1 MTQKTLYLA
10 LYKGNREGWGIASI
24 KARFGDW
31 ITRKITRG
39 IYSHCEIAYPL
50 PSGGHGHRRRLA
62 VFAKRLGGVGEI
74 RGVLVRRGQENG

>member
-50 PSGGHGHRRRLA
+50 PSGGYACYSSSIRD
-62 VFAKRLGGVGEI
+62 GGV
-74 RGVLVRRGQENG
+74 RMKVLE

>member
-31 ITRKITRG
+31 VTRKITRG

-50 PSGGHGHRRRLA
+50 FVLNTRWRCANEGHAVASREVGFDTAGNRACLA
-62 VFAKRLGGVGEI
+62 P
-74 RGVLVRRGQENG
+74 

>member
-1 MTQKTLYLA
+1 MTKKPLYLA

-39 IYSHCEIAYPL
+39 IYSHCEIAVPCANGATPAIRPRYGTAACA
-50 PSGGHGHRRRLA
+50 SRKWICRL
-62 VFAKRLGGVGEI
+62 K
-74 RGVLVRRGQENG
+74 NGI

>member
-10 LYKGNREGWGIASI
+10 LYKGNREGWGISSI

-50 PSGGHGHRRRLA
+50 PRRRL
-62 VFAKRLGGVGEI
+62 RLLFV
-74 RGVLVRRGQENG
+74 VDTRRRREDEGDAAAI